1 MPESSK
7 PTLLPMVG
15 DCDTG
20 FGYSGSDKLTLVVGG
35 VDYATIKMD
44 ERDGDSHKSSGG
56 VHGLGTYHDY
66 VGAVSWSGGDRDSS
80 IRDDYL
86 IDAVFGL
93 KIIRPEKAV
102 RLD

>member
-7 PTLLPMVG
+7 PTVIPNYR

-20 FGYSGSDKLTLVVGG
+20 IGYAGSDKLTLVVGG

-44 ERDGDSHKSSGG
+44 ERARDSLKSGSG

-66 VGAVSWSGGDRDSS
+66 VGAISWGRSDSDSS
-80 IRDDYL
+80 VRHDDL
-86 IDAVFGL
+86 IDIVFGL
-93 KIIRPEKAV
+93 KVIRPEKAV

>member
-7 PTLLPMVG
+7 PTLLPMFG

-20 FGYSGSDKLTLVVGG
+20 IGCTGSDKLTLVVGG

-44 ERDGDSHKSSGG
+44 ERARDSLKSGSG

-66 VGAVSWSGGDRDSS
+66 VGAVSWGSSDSDGS
-80 IRDDYL
+80 FRDDYL
-86 IDAVFGL
+86 IDVVFGL
-93 KIIRPEKAV
+93 KVIRPEKAV